1 MRKVKFLNVTF
12 ALALVAGLFAASVA
26 SVGAIS
32 PVYGPEIAGTPTIF
46 FPFVYNGTMMDGMG
60 PFDGSITI
68 QNQNA
73 LPISVDVMNAGGS
86 TLASG
91 ININPRG
98 SKTWSASQLGLA
110 DGGEGVIATASWP
123 SSSINTL
130 LDLGMC
136 APVNQYTETVTKGD
150 PNAH

>member
-73 LPISVDVMNAGGS
+73 LPISVDVMNARAVRPWLQAS
-86 TLASG
+86 TSTRVAQRPGALRS
-91 ININPRG
+91 
-98 SKTWSASQLGLA
+98 WVLL
-110 DGGEGVIATASWP
+110 TA
-123 SSSINTL
+123 
-130 LDLGMC
+130 
-136 APVNQYTETVTKGD
+136 ARV
-150 PNAH
+150 